1 MEPLSPQDPLY
12 HLLGKARPVEP
23 RADFTRNVLRVVRQL
38 PQRESAWERFLQL
51 LTMQRATTSFACAA
65 ALALGGFVL
74 WNPSRSPRI
83 TSPAADAVNAQ
94 PVFDFTKPSES
105 DVASEL
111 DGMNHLSAL
120 LAQQDTSALTDSD
133 IAFLLY

>member
-12 HLLGKARPVEP
+12 HLLGKTKPVEP

-38 PQRESAWERFLQL
+38 PQSESAWERFLHL
-51 LTMQRATTSFACAA
+51 LTIPRATTSFAFAA
-65 ALALGGFVL
+65 ALALGVFVL
-74 WNPSRSPRI
+74 WNPSQSNRTTLPV
-83 TSPAADAVNAQ
+83 ADAAIAQ